1 MTRINVVPV
10 SELSDQWLIAEYREL
25 PRVLKGSF
33 SILGA
38 PKQYKLNKGHI
49 KWARYFGQFTSNR
62 FNQIIQEMRYRGF
75 KINFSS
81 SLDPYLTK
89 EIKNDYTPNLSDLK
103 VNRERLI
110 AKYNQKPDFYRWT
123 KRTKPSY
130 LGEL

>member
-89 EIKNDYTPNLSDLK
+89 EINIFVYPK
-103 VNRERLI
+103 RLI
-110 AKYNQKPDFYRWT
+110 VYIWCVCSIILFPNPVI
-123 KRTKPSY
+123 
-130 LGEL
+130 LI